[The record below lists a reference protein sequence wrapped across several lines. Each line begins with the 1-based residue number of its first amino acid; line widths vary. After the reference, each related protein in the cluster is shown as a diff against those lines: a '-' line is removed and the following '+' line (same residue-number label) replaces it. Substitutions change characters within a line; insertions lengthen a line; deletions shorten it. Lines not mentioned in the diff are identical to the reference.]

1 VAGVLLLAA
10 CIAAVVLTTGSLR
23 ITAIVLLVLN
33 VVSYVLAQPPVG
45 LGGARR
51 RALQI
56 PTQVATAITVLTG
69 ALALGLLLYKFGFAG
84 YSR

>member
-10 CIAAVVLTTGSLR
+10 CIAAVVFTTGSLR
-23 ITAIVLLVLN
+23 ITAIVILVLN

-45 LGGARR
+45 LSGRRR
-51 RALQI
+51 RAVQI
-56 PTQVATAITVLTG
+56 PAKVATAITVLTG
-69 ALALGLLLYKFGFAG
+69 ALALGLLLYRFGFAP